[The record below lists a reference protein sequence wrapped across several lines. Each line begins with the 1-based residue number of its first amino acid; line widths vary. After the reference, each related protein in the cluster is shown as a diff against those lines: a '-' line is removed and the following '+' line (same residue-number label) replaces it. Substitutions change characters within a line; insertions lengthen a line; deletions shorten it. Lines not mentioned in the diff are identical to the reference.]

1 MTNYDFIM
9 SLDIECFEAFL
20 SAMLQERDL
29 WWKSKLVEAGVG
41 FDFIA
46 LAPELQ
52 SKVNLDWLGSER
64 DDNADM

>member
-9 SLDIECFEAFL
+9 SLDIDDFQAFL
-20 SAMLQERDL
+20 SAMFQERDL

-52 SKVNLDWLGSER
+52 RKIDIDWLESEV
-64 DDNADM
+64 DNNV